1 MRLAVR
7 PAAALSLLPLLLAL
21 VGPAPSAGKDLED
34 LLWDFQVAPLDAAPA
49 APFALEAL
57 DGRRL
62 SLAGLRGRAVLLYFW
77 SST

>member
-1 MRLAVR
+1 MSVR
-7 PAAALSLLPLLLAL
+7 TGRVWVLAL
-21 VGPAPSAGKDLED
+21 LVACLAFSAGAQAADLED